1 MRKHFL
7 LWAFLGLTLIGCDS
21 INPAP
26 STIDRQVVVESYQIA
41 SEPLA
46 PVRLSY
52 TLGVNEVYEVG
63 AQAVRNASV
72 TVYELTEARD
82 TVATY
87 AYIEVDNGRYIAPD
101 PNILVKP
108 GTRYALRAN
117 VEGARISAE
126 TFVPGDFVQVTAGPD
141 SVFYQDIEPYASN
154 VTRSFTPARQSAY
167 VFSVEAMV
175 IDTAALTPFYKASL
189 GDDPSEK
196 DLEEALE
203 RFALVSSPIVNEGN
217 YEENADGSITIRLP
231 WFAIAFYGSN
241 KITTT
246 AIDEN
251 LYDYFRSSAVQQG
264 GTTLSPGEI
273 PNVLENVEGGIGFF
287 GSMTRL
293 ADTVY
298 VKRPIIDFSFN

>member
-72 TVYELTEARD
+72 TVYELSEARD

-108 GTRYALRAN
+108 GTR
-117 VEGARISAE
+117 
-126 TFVPGDFVQVTAGPD
+126 
-141 SVFYQDIEPYASN
+141 
-154 VTRSFTPARQSAY
+154 
-167 VFSVEAMV
+167 
-175 IDTAALTPFYKASL
+175 
-189 GDDPSEK
+189 
-196 DLEEALE
+196 
-203 RFALVSSPIVNEGN
+203 
-217 YEENADGSITIRLP
+217 
-231 WFAIAFYGSN
+231 
-241 KITTT
+241 
-246 AIDEN
+246 
-251 LYDYFRSSAVQQG
+251 
-264 GTTLSPGEI
+264 
-273 PNVLENVEGGIGFF
+273 
-287 GSMTRL
+287 
-293 ADTVY
+293 
-298 VKRPIIDFSFN
+298 